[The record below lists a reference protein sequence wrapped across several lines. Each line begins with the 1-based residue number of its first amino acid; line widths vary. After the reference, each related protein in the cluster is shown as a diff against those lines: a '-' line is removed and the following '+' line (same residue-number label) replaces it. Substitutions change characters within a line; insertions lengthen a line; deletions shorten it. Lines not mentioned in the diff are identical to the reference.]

1 MTLQQVSSATYA
13 ATDTSFSVTS
23 GLQKE
28 WLLTDGQGGFA
39 SGTVIGTPA
48 RRYHGLLIAS
58 ARPPLE
64 RWALLSSILAR
75 VSVDGMR
82 WEAPT
87 FDFGDAMH
95 PSGHELQVDF
105 ATGNEPPC
113 PWVRFGYR
121 LGRARFTQV
130 VALPHGR
137 NEAVITYRIEA
148 APGALL
154 SLELC
159 PFTAMRDFHGRTH
172 AFGEGF
178 PVELIPGGV
187 EVGTWEG
194 GPRLQLTAGADEA
207 AKAPSFEMTREW
219 WYNFFYRHEAH
230 RGLDAREDLFVPGW
244 FRCAGTG
251 RLDVTL
257 RASARFDSIDRA
269 DTRAS
274 IVVPAELFD
283 PGVTPTAVA
292 PVEQRLREAA
302 AAFVVKRR
310 RPDGSDSCTI
320 LAGYPW
326 FGDWGRDTFIALPG
340 LLLETERF
348 AEAREVFRTFA
359 SAQKEGLIPNRFSD
373 YGDGC
378 DYNSVDASLW
388 YIHAAD
394 SYVRASGDEAF
405 WKEVLEPVCTRVVDA
420 FTAGTE
426 FDIRMDDDGLVRCGN
441 EQTQIT
447 WMDGKF
453 GDIVFTPRHGKPV
466 EINALWYHALRLLAE
481 RAEQASSCKA
491 QRYGGLAERV
501 ARSWL
506 ERFWNDADGC
516 LYDVVR
522 DDFRDPAV
530 RPNQILAVSLPHSP
544 LDRAHQRQV
553 VAKVEQDLLTPFGLR
568 SLSPCDPAYRA
579 RFEGGPY
586 ERDSAYHQG
595 TVWGWLIGPFV
606 EAYLRVNDFS
616 DAARQAM
623 RRAIEPLAAHLDEA
637 GLGSVSEVFDGDP
650 PHRPGGC
657 FAQAWSVSELLRAWR
672 MTEPADKRPKAGK
685 R

>member
-1 MTLQQVSSATYA
+1 
-13 ATDTSFSVTS
+13 
-23 GLQKE
+23 
-28 WLLTDGQGGFA
+28 
-39 SGTVIGTPA
+39 
-48 RRYHGLLIAS
+48 
-58 ARPPLE
+58 
-64 RWALLSSILAR
+64 
-75 VSVDGMR
+75 
-82 WEAPT
+82 
-87 FDFGDAMH
+87 
-95 PSGHELQVDF
+95 
-105 ATGNEPPC
+105 
-113 PWVRFGYR
+113 
-121 LGRARFTQV
+121 
-130 VALPHGR
+130 
-137 NEAVITYRIEA
+137 
-148 APGALL
+148 
-154 SLELC
+154 
-159 PFTAMRDFHGRTH
+159 
-172 AFGEGF
+172 
-178 PVELIPGGV
+178 
-187 EVGTWEG
+187 
-194 GPRLQLTAGADEA
+194 
-207 AKAPSFEMTREW
+207 
-219 WYNFFYRHEAH
+219 
-230 RGLDAREDLFVPGW
+230 
-244 FRCAGTG
+244 
-251 RLDVTL
+251 
-257 RASARFDSIDRA
+257 
-269 DTRAS
+269 
-274 IVVPAELFD
+274 
-283 PGVTPTAVA
+283 
-292 PVEQRLREAA
+292 
-302 AAFVVKRR
+302 VVKRC

-405 WKEVLEPVCTRVVDA
+405 WREVLEPVCARVVDA
-420 FTAGTE
+420 YTAGTQ

-447 WMDGKF
+447 WMDAKF

-466 EINALWYHALRLLAE
+466 EINALWYHALCLLAE
-481 RAEQASSCKA
+481 RAEQAASCKA

-501 ARSWL
+501 ARSWQ
-506 ERFWNDADGC
+506 ERFWNEADDC

-522 DDFRDPAV
+522 DDLRDPAV

-553 VAKVEQDLLTPFGLR
+553 VAKVEQELLTPFGLR
-568 SLSPCDPAYRA
+568 SLSPRDPAYRA

-637 GLGSVSEVFDGDP
+637 GLGSVSEVFDGDL

-657 FAQAWSVSELLRAWR
+657 FAQRGAYRSCCV
-672 MTEPADKRPKAGK
+672 PGG
-685 R
+685 